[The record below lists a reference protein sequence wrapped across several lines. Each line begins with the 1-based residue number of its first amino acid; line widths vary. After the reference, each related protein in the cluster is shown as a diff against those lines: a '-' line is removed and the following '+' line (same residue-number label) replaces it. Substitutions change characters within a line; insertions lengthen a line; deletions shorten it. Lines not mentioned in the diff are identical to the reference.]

1 MTAGKDM
8 ATDELLRRLNWYR
21 DDWDKHCASVA
32 NFALRLAKLRSTG
45 LARMPKHLRDALDD
59 IQAALPVN
67 PRGWTPEHK
76 EMILATKLLSE
87 HEPSLTG
94 LDCAAD
100 MYAETRQ
107 ALREVRRKRRE
118 ENDQ

>member
-1 MTAGKDM
+1 MTTDKGMSA
-8 ATDELLRRLNWYR
+8 DELLRRLNWYR
-21 DDWDKHCASVA
+21 EDWGKHCASVA

-67 PRGWTPEHK
+67 PRDWTPEHK

-87 HEPSLTG
+87 HDPSLTG
-94 LDCAAD
+94 LDCTAD

-107 ALREVRRKRRE
+107 ALREVRRRRRE
-118 ENDQ
+118 EIGR